1 MLKLIRNFNRNIHEN
16 IRENRRVFLLYT
28 VLRVLVI
35 VALVRAIMN
44 GNYNGAF
51 ICLLSLGLFLVPSL
65 LEQGFK
71 IHIPPLLEG
80 TIYLFIFS
88 AEILGELNHF
98 YAAIPQWD
106 TILHTLNGFL
116 AAAVGFSMID
126 LLNRNSRH
134 FQLSPFYLVMVAFCF
149 SMTIGVIWEF
159 FEWSADHFLLMDMQK
174 DSLISSINSVYF
186 DPNHSQKVIHIPD
199 ITETIIHTA
208 DGATYTVPGYLDIG
222 LNDTMGD
229 LFVNFIG
236 AATFSILGYIGMRH
250 AGRHK
255 KASLVFRSRAK
266 PRTGHRSR
274 RQLRLRRRR
283 RLHRWH
289 RRKRS
294 AKIKSQ
300 ATLRSCEQSGLR
312 FSRAFSLTVTIIATR
327 S

>member
-106 TILHTLNGFL
+106 TILHT
-116 AAAVGFSMID
+116 
-126 LLNRNSRH
+126 
-134 FQLSPFYLVMVAFCF
+134 
-149 SMTIGVIWEF
+149 
-159 FEWSADHFLLMDMQK
+159 
-174 DSLISSINSVYF
+174 
-186 DPNHSQKVIHIPD
+186 
-199 ITETIIHTA
+199 A

-255 KASLVFRSRAK
+255 KASLVFDLVPSR
-266 PRTGHRSR
+266 
-274 RQLRLRRRR
+274 
-283 RLHRWH
+283 
-289 RRKRS
+289 
-294 AKIKSQ
+294 
-300 ATLRSCEQSGLR
+300 EQDTALNDNY
-312 FSRAFSLTVTIIATR
+312 AFAEDDGFTDGIDENGQPK
-327 S
+327 